1 VAYIYNPKTTLEIRR
16 RLRKDEPVTERLLW
30 SKLRNRQLL
39 GFKFRRQYG
48 IGIYSVDFCCPDQRL
63 VVEIDGDSHYLDAN
77 VIAKDKE
84 RQNYIEE
91 LNFKVLRF
99 TNKEIMENIEGVLL
113 TITRALKLG
122 ESLK

>member
-1 VAYIYNPKTTLEIRR
+1 
-16 RLRKDEPVTERLLW
+16 
-30 SKLRNRQLL
+30 
-39 GFKFRRQYG
+39 
-48 IGIYSVDFCCPDQRL
+48 
-63 VVEIDGDSHYLDAN
+63 VEIDGDSHYLDAN